1 MEEKTV
7 AYNPRPTA
15 GLILFDVVCH
25 IASVT
30 QKAPTTLLCIDTHDE
45 DAGLGQGKL
54 VLHMVYKQK
63 RAVNLLE
70 GQVHIVL
77 DELDDFYCASRFV
90 PTYLTPN

>member
-1 MEEKTV
+1 MEENAV

-15 GLILFDVVCH
+15 GHILFDVVRH

-30 QKAPTTLLCIDTHDE
+30 HKAPTTLLCIDTHDE

-54 VLHMVYKQK
+54 VLHMVYRQK
-63 RAVNLLE
+63 MAVNLLE